1 MKTIRHRLS
10 GAAGALALSTAVAFG
25 VAAATF
31 AAPAAVAQESAPEAT
46 VDVKAL
52 MDQSVLPDIALGKE
66 DAPVTIVEY
75 ASMTCSHCAAFHANT
90 WPALKKD
97 FIDTGKVRFIF
108 RAFPLDPVA
117 TAASMLTRCAPADKY
132 YDMIDLF
139 FDNQKDWAFVQ
150 DPLSGL
156 LSMAK
161 QAGFTQMSFESC
173 LSNQKLLDQ
182 LNSVKETA
190 YKQFGV
196 NATPTFF
203 INGQKLTGEQSI
215 DAFTKAIDA
224 AAAKAKP
231 AN

>member
-1 MKTIRHRLS
+1 MKLIRRRLPDTV
-10 GAAGALALSTAVAFG
+10 GALALT
-25 VAAATF
+25 VAAAF
-31 AAPAAVAQESAPEAT
+31 CIAGSPAVSQRAHAQESAPEAT

-52 MDQSVLPDIALGKE
+52 MDQSVLPDIALGKA

-75 ASMTCSHCAAFHANT
+75 ASMTCSHCAAFHAGT

-97 FIDTGKVRFIF
+97 FIETGKVRFIF

-117 TAASMLTRCAPADKY
+117 TAATMLMRCAPQDKY
-132 YDMIDLF
+132 YDMVDLF

-161 QAGFTQMSFESC
+161 QAGFTQMSFEAC

-182 LNSVKETA
+182 INTVKETA

-203 INGQKLTGEQSI
+203 LNGQKLTGEQSI
-215 DAFTKAIDA
+215 DAFAKAIDA
-224 AAAKAKP
+224 AAAKAGP